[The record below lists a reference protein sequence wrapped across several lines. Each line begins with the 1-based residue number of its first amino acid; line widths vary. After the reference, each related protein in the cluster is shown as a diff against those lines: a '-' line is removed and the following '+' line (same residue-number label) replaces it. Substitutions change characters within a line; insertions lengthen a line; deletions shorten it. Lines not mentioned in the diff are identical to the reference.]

1 MGELLEPYDTLE
13 EWEKEIDHRP
23 SFHDW
28 YNTIWPPEIYGKFF
42 DRLNGLTRAESKEMW
57 DERDRFRQRYKCIPR
72 HELSSKQLQQHYDVY
87 QVYYES
93 QRHLLD
99 LSSFQFLAEVSKK
112 LPNLR
117 KVSMSSEL
125 RYNAEDQRPIWR
137 SVKQHILVGPDHHP
151 SPWGEGFGGVI
162 QTLSILYAC
171 EASQRGPVSLDLDIC
186 KAEFWASIN
195 ALDDIAE
202 GCGRVEL
209 SFAFYQLKNLK
220 MKIDY
225 DSSKRLQTRNLL
237 RSLASLVRRCT
248 NLQNLDIHV
257 ARDMESQPR
266 IEYDFFKHFGSVSI
280 PHLKEL
286 KLSLPTTEKSLMRFL
301 KKHSTTLRS
310 LSLESMELLVI
321 KDGGSWRSVI
331 RELPYALTLSSIW
344 MESLEDSE
352 FGNNYLTKK
361 LCEYD
366 HGLDYYAALE
376 YYCLHGGLFP
386 RLEPPPRS
394 D

>member
-1 MGELLEPYDTLE
+1 MGELLDPYDTLE
-13 EWEKEIDHRP
+13 EWERKIDHRP
-23 SFHDW
+23 SFDDW
-28 YNTIWPPEIYGKFF
+28 YNTIWPPKIYGNFF
-42 DRLNGLTRAESKEMW
+42 DRLNGLTRPEFKEMW
-57 DERDRFRQRYKCIPR
+57 DERDRFRQIYKCIPR
-72 HELSSKQLQQHYDVY
+72 HELSFRQLRQHYDVY

-99 LSSFQFLAEVSKK
+99 FSSFLFLAEVFKK
-112 LPNLR
+112 VPSLH

-151 SPWGEGFGGVI
+151 SPWGEGLGGVI
-162 QTLSILYAC
+162 QTLSFLFAC
-171 EASQRGPVSLDLDIC
+171 EASQRGLVSLDLDIC
-186 KAEFWASIN
+186 KAEYWAAMD
-195 ALDDIAE
+195 ALDDVAE
-202 GCGRVEL
+202 GCDRVEM
-209 SFAFYQLKNLK
+209 SFAFNQLKNLK

-225 DSSKRLQTRNLL
+225 DSSKRSQTRNLL
-237 RSLASLVRRCT
+237 RSLASLVRRST
-248 NLQNLDIHV
+248 NLQNLDIRV
-257 ARDMESQPR
+257 ARDMENEPKT
-266 IEYDFFKHFGSVSI
+266 EYDFHKHFGSVSL

-310 LSLESMELLVI
+310 LLLESMELLVI

-331 RELPYALTLSSIW
+331 RELPYALTHDSIW

-352 FGNNYLTKK
+352 FGRNYLTER

-366 HGLDYYAALE
+366 HGADYHAALAH
-376 YYCLHGGLFP
+376 YCLHGGLFP
-386 RLEPPPRS
+386 ELEPPPCS